1 MGTTIFFIIVYIW
14 IAIAVTVFF
23 VLHKINAPFGR
34 HTRDDFGPTIN
45 ARTAWMLME
54 LPSPVI
60 FSLTFLLG
68 SNTPTTAMWVFF
80 ILWNAHYI
88 NRSLIYPFR
97 QRDINKKMPIAIMWS
112 AIGFNVVNGFLN
124 GLYLGSICEVE
135 KYGSAWLTDDRF
147 MFGLIIFGL
156 GMLVNIQSDNILLAL
171 RKPGDSSYKI
181 PYGGLFKYISCPNL
195 FGEIIEWTGFA
206 LMLWSAPALSFAIWT
221 VSNLLPRAVAHHHW
235 YLDKFGAQYPKER
248 RAVFPF
254 IL

>member
-1 MGTTIFFIIVYIW
+1 
-14 IAIAVTVFF
+14 
-23 VLHKINAPFGR
+23 
-34 HTRDDFGPTIN
+34 
-45 ARTAWMLME
+45 
-54 LPSPVI
+54 
-60 FSLTFLLG
+60 
-68 SNTPTTAMWVFF
+68 
-80 ILWNAHYI
+80 
-88 NRSLIYPFR
+88 
-97 QRDINKKMPIAIMWS
+97 MPIAIMWS

-195 FGEIIEWTGFA
+195 FGEIVEWTGFA

-235 YLDKFGAQYPKER
+235 YLDKFGKDYPKER